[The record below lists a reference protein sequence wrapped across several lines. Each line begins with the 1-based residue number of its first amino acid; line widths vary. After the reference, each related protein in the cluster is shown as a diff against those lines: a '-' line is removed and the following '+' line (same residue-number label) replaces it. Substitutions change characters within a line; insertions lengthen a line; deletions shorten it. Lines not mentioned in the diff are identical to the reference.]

1 MKILDRYVLI
11 SFLKNYL
18 ISFMVLIGLYI
29 VLDMVFNFDE
39 LAEVQAKAS
48 VGGVASVLMLMRSI
62 GDYYFFQTFK
72 IFVHLSGIIPIVA
85 AAFTLI
91 RMTRFNELTA
101 SLAAGVPLLRTA
113 MPIILAAMVL
123 NVLLV
128 VDQELLI
135 PQMIPKLV
143 RKHDELSQTSLRTF
157 PVRAMQDEASGLLNV
172 ARYHP
177 GSETTQPWM
186 EIVDVIERDD
196 QALPI

>member
-1 MKILDRYVLI
+1 
-11 SFLKNYL
+11 
-18 ISFMVLIGLYI
+18 
-29 VLDMVFNFDE
+29 
-39 LAEVQAKAS
+39 
-48 VGGVASVLMLMRSI
+48 
-62 GDYYFFQTFK
+62 FFQTFK
-72 IFVHLSGIIPIVA
+72 IFTHLSGIIPIVA

-91 RMTRFNELTA
+91 RMSRFNELTA

-143 RKHDELSQTSLRTF
+143 RKHDELQQQGLRTF
-157 PVRAMQDEASGLLNV
+157 AVRAMQDESSGLLNV

-177 GSETTQPWM
+177 AGREDEHAWM
-186 EIVDVIERDD
+186 EQVDVIEFNDRFMPVAHIFADKGEWD
-196 QALPI
+196 PQKRQVE